1 MIVIRYVIYLILL
14 FPDYCFTEHHIHKC
28 GIICVV
34 RTFPK
39 YIVSCTPVY
48 VYEYGLYVQY
58 VHFWGGG
65 VQVLIFQSRN

>member
-1 MIVIRYVIYLILL
+1 MIAIRYVIYLIFKLCPEYIALL
-14 FPDYCFTEHHIHKC
+14 SVIFINVC
-28 GIICVV
+28 IICKV

-48 VYEYGLYVQY
+48 IYEYRLYVQY

-65 VQVLIFQSRN
+65 A